1 MVGIESILI
10 FNNQWANAA
19 LMFFGF
25 VILGQLFLWIT
36 KNVVLYATRKTKTE
50 IDDLIVKASEGPLF
64 WIITLFG
71 LKVTINILGSAFA
84 YIIMLNNFVNS
95 AIYIVVIILL
105 SRILS
110 AVISS
115 WGYSFAA
122 KTKSQADDTIIIL
135 LHKAISVTIWVLG
148 ALYILSTWG
157 IQITPLLASLGVA
170 GIAIAFALQETL
182 SNIFGGISV
191 ILDKNLYV
199 GEVIDVGGDGTKK
212 GTVLDIGM
220 RSTKIKT
227 FDNEEMIIPNSQVAN
242 SVLINAAEPSKS
254 VRVVIPFGVAYG
266 SDPDKVKKLVLAA
279 LIKYIPDMMKDPEP
293 SVKFLEMAD
302 SSLNFKAYFY
312 IKDYRKKLGTI
323 DLANTVV
330 YKILNKNKIDI
341 PYPTMEV
348 HVKK

>member
-1 MVGIESILI
+1 MASIEQLLI

-19 LMFFGF
+19 LIFFTF
-25 VILGQLFLWIT
+25 VIVGQIFLWIT
-36 KNVVLYATRKTKTE
+36 KNIVLHATRKTKTQL
-50 IDDLIVKASEGPLF
+50 DDLVVEAAQKPLF

-71 LKVTINILGSAFA
+71 FKVTVNVLGSAFT
-84 YIIMLNNFVNS
+84 YIDILNNIVNT
-95 AIYIVVIILL
+95 AIYIVVIILI
-105 SRILS
+105 SRIFN
-110 AVISS
+110 AIIMS
-115 WGYSFAA
+115 WGQSFAS
-122 KTKSQADDTIIIL
+122 KTKSQADDTILLL
-135 LHKAISVTIWVLG
+135 LHKGIAITIWVLG
-148 ALYILSTWG
+148 SLYILSTWG

-199 GEVIDVGGDGTKK
+199 GEVIDIGGDGTKK
-212 GTVLDIGM
+212 GTVMDIGM

-227 FDNEEMIIPNSQVAN
+227 FDNEEMIVPNSQVAN

-266 SDPDKVKKLVLAA
+266 SDPDKVKKLVLDA
-279 LIKYIPDMMKDPEP
+279 LVKYIPDIMEDPEP

-312 IKDYRKKLGTI
+312 IKDYKKKLGTI

-330 YKILNKNKIDI
+330 YKILNKNKIEI
-341 PYPTMEV
+341 PFPQMDV
-348 HVKK
+348 HIRK

>member
-1 MVGIESILI
+1 MAGIESILI
-10 FNNQWANAA
+10 FSNQWANAA

-50 IDDLIVKASEGPLF
+50 LDDLIVEAAQGPLL
-64 WIITLFG
+64 WLITLFG
-71 LKVTINILGSAFA
+71 LKVTLNILGSEF
-84 YIIMLNNFVNS
+84 IFIDTLNNFVNT
-95 AIYIVVIILL
+95 AIYITVIILF
-105 SRILS
+105 SRIIN
-110 AVISS
+110 VIINV
-115 WGYSFAA
+115 WGHSFAA

-199 GEVIDVGGDGTKK
+199 GEVIDVGGDGLRK
-212 GTVLDIGM
+212 GTVMDIGM

-266 SDPDKVKKLVLAA
+266 SDPDKVKKLVRAA
-279 LIKYIPDMMKDPEP
+279 LEKYVPDMLKDPEP
-293 SVKFLEMAD
+293 HIKFLEMGD

-312 IKDYRKKLGTI
+312 IGDYRKKLGNI
-323 DLANTVV
+323 DLANTVI
-330 YKILNKNKIDI
+330 YKILNKNKIEI
-341 PYPTMEV
+341 PFPQMDV
-348 HVKK
+348 HMKK